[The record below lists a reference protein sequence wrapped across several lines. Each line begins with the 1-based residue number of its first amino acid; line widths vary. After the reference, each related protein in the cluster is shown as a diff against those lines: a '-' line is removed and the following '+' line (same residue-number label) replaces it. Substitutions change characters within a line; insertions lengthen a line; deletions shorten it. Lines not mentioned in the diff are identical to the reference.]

1 MARTRSC
8 RGLAR
13 CEDWEGGDGKLTDG
27 GLGSLGASPLDCS
40 AAGDRYLEIRRHGC
54 KPGGV
59 TADCVVVVGSAS
71 KV

>member
-1 MARTRSC
+1 
-8 RGLAR
+8 
-13 CEDWEGGDGKLTDG
+13 LTDG
-27 GLGSLGASPLDCS
+27 GLGPLGASPLDCT

-59 TADCVVVVGSAS
+59 TVDCMVVVGYVI